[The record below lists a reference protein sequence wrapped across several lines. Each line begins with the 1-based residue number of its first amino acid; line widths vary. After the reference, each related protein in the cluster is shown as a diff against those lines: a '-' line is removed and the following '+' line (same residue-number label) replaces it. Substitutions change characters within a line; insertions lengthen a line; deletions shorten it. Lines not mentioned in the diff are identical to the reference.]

1 MQIAYM
7 KHILWFIK
15 INFIK
20 QIVFGLVIFN
30 KIKMVAVN
38 KIFEVEKYIADNPD
52 KDLSINT
59 LSKKYFIA
67 YHYLCALFK
76 EETGKNLKQFVIET
90 RINRARELLH
100 NKKVSC
106 KEACYG
112 SGFKTLTR
120 FNRAFKIHF
129 NETPSQYKFKLFNN

>member
-1 MQIAYM
+1 
-7 KHILWFIK
+7 
-15 INFIK
+15 
-20 QIVFGLVIFN
+20 
-30 KIKMVAVN
+30 MVAVN

-76 EETGKNLKQFVIET
+76 EQTGKNLKQFVIET
-90 RINRARELLH
+90 RINKARSLL
-100 NKKVSC
+100 NNRKVSC
-106 KEACYG
+106 KEACYS